1 MTKTT
6 KISKAPKA
14 TKKVQRKCDA
24 HEFSLKPVS
33 ENMIHSI
40 NLSMSFCLS
49 NGKKTGKAKQ
59 QVCLD
64 YPCFNPDA
72 NIATPTFILNS

>member
-6 KISKAPKA
+6 KIAKAPKVV
-14 TKKVQRKCDA
+14 KKVQRKCDA

-33 ENMIHSI
+33 ENMINSI

-49 NGKKTGKAKQ
+49 HGKKTVKARESG
-59 QVCLD
+59 CLD
-64 YPCFNPDA
+64 YPCFNSDA